1 MIKYLFLFIF
11 ITHQVLAYSFS
22 YVPKTQDPQ
31 IYKTLYSR
39 KDKCIEGMKENHPL
53 SKIGVCLSCPENYIY
68 LIDDI
73 KKKGLCHLCPL
84 GTLLTK
90 KDGYPMCLSN
100 YPIQAGSIMAENKE
114 DEPEKIKET
123 LNASFKTPKIIHE
136 TKTPSDFRNVAP
148 LENVCSTNYPDV
160 PEAQIEVEKCKRIAK
175 QNDFL
180 CPYVEKNFKDVW
192 HCKACPKNAPY
203 KNKQGECFTC
213 PYGEEIIITS
223 NGESICAS
231 LAPKPE
237 RKSLKKKTS
246 KKHLF
251 R

>member
-22 YVPKTQDPQ
+22 YVPKTQDPKL
-31 IYKTLYSR
+31 YKILSS
-39 KDKCIEGMKENHPL
+39 KKEKCTEGNKESSPT
-53 SKIGVCLSCPENYIY
+53 SKSGVCISCPENYIY

-73 KKKGLCHLCPL
+73 KKQAYCYRCPT

-100 YPIQAGSIMAENKE
+100 YPVQEGSIIAENKE
-114 DEPEKIKET
+114 DEAEKIKET
-123 LNASFKTPKIIHE
+123 LNASYKTPKIIYE
-136 TKTPSDFRNVAP
+136 VKKVSDFRNIAP
-148 LENVCSTNYPDV
+148 LENVCSLNFPDD
-160 PEAQIEVEKCKRIAK
+160 PEAQNEVEKCKRIAS

-180 CPYVEKNFKDVW
+180 CPYVEKNYKDTW

-213 PYGEEIIITS
+213 PYGEETIVTS

-237 RKSLKKKTS
+237 RKVPQRKSQKKR
-246 KKHLF
+246 LF